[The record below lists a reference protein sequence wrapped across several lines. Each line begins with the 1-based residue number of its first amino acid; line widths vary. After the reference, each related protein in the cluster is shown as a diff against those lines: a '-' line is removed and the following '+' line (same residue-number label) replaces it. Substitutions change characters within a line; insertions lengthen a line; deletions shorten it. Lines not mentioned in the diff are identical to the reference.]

1 MSQIAPEFQLSVA
14 METPRAAIRAAR
26 PAYLL
31 PKERIEVRAEHAALV
46 VAQPP
51 APPRWIPIGRI
62 DRIVC
67 NQHVDWTGSA
77 LQLCMARGITIS
89 FSGRRDQTA
98 GYLLPHVAD
107 EQTLNACLERFVSQP
122 GAGSSLDNWLRHRR
136 MQVLREWAHKRI
148 SHGHSVGTAE
158 FCDLKR
164 RWVYRSEVT
173 PMLAP
178 HMVNVCR
185 AAVLARLHAAGAL
198 PSYVT
203 AHGKTYPLLEMLAQL
218 VWGEMNLDAGILAAS
233 CSDECA
239 QLVFVE
245 GWISNNRE
253 SVAKHLRALA
263 VFVGKKLHIWH

>member
-1 MSQIAPEFQLSVA
+1 VSQMALEFQVPVA
-14 METPRAAIRAAR
+14 TGRPGAAIPAR
-26 PAYLL
+26 RPVYLL
-31 PKERIEVRAEHAALV
+31 PTNRIEVRAEHAALV
-46 VAQPP
+46 VAQPSAP
-51 APPRWIPIGRI
+51 ARWIPIGRI

-122 GAGSSLDNWLRHRR
+122 GAGSSLENWLRHRR
-136 MQVLREWAHKRI
+136 MRVLREWAHERI
-148 SHGHSVGTAE
+148 SRGHSVGNAE

-164 RWVYRSEVT
+164 RWVYQSEVT

-178 HMVNVCR
+178 HMLSVCR
-185 AAVLARLHAAGAL
+185 AAVLARLHSAGAL
-198 PSYVT
+198 PNYVT
-203 AHGKTYPLLEMLAQL
+203 SQGNPYPLLEMLAQL

-233 CSDECA
+233 CSDDCA
-239 QLVFVE
+239 QLIFVE
-245 GWISNNRE
+245 GWLANNRE
-253 SVAKHLRALA
+253 SIAEHLRALA